1 MATDFTR
8 WLIRGSVAASAALAL
23 AIGGASRSQ
32 DNQTNKSDDKSAQQE
47 ARDNLQAAKEKA
59 KEAAGQVREDARGK
73 RETVRD
79 DRQTVREDRGQK
91 QQTVRDDRQTIR
103 DDRGEKRDSIRDD
116 RGNLRETR
124 RELRQARRQFIVST
138 LRSGDLGLWMR
149 RATGGMAVS
158 DVSNQ
163 SVMAKAGLKEG
174 DHIISVN
181 GHNVTTEREFIDQL
195 FANQDH
201 KQPVPVVVN
210 RGGKQETIHLLPSV
224 LEEEYQAAET
234 DHLSDIGIIVDHQQ
248 PGELVVQS
256 VVPKSPAFYA
266 GVRSGDK
273 VIRFDGQ
280 RIAALT
286 DFIRT
291 LANTQP
297 GTASL
302 EVNRNNQP
310 RQLDIEVPEAG
321 GGARTALRPNFN
333 NPPGATGQPN
343 AQGAQPGVAPADQRP
358 RLTPPTTQPRQ

>member
-32 DNQTNKSDDKSAQQE
+32 DNQTNKSDDKSAQQG
-47 ARDNLQAAKEKA
+47 ARENLQAAKEKA
-59 KEAAGQVREDARGK
+59 KDAAGQVREDARGK
-73 RETVRD
+73 REAVRD
-79 DRQTVREDRGQK
+79 DRQTVR
-91 QQTVRDDRQTIR
+91 
-103 DDRGEKRDSIRDD
+103 DDRGENRDSVRDD
-116 RGNLRETR
+116 RGNLREVR
-124 RELRQARRQFIVST
+124 RELRQARRQFIVGT

-158 DVSNQ
+158 DISNQ
-163 SVMAKAGLKEG
+163 SAMAKAGLKEG

-181 GHNVTTEREFIDQL
+181 GHNVATEREFIDQL
-195 FANQDH
+195 FASQDH
-201 KQPVPVVVN
+201 KQPVPIVVN

-266 GVRSGDK
+266 GVRGGDK
-273 VIRFDGQ
+273 IIRFDGQ

-291 LANTQP
+291 LSNTQP

-321 GGARTALRPNFN
+321 GGARTALRPTLT
-333 NPPGATGQPN
+333 NPDATGQPN
-343 AQGAQPGVAPADQRP
+343 SQGARPGVAPADQRP

>member
-1 MATDFTR
+1 
-8 WLIRGSVAASAALAL
+8 V
-23 AIGGASRSQ
+23 
-32 DNQTNKSDDKSAQQE
+32 
-47 ARDNLQAAKEKA
+47 
-59 KEAAGQVREDARGK
+59 
-73 RETVRD
+73 
-79 DRQTVREDRGQK
+79 
-91 QQTVRDDRQTIR
+91 
-103 DDRGEKRDSIRDD
+103 
-116 RGNLRETR
+116 R

-149 RATGGMAVS
+149 RAAGGMAVS

-163 SVMAKAGLKEG
+163 SAMAKAGLKEG

-181 GHNVTTEREFIDQL
+181 GHNVATEREFIDQL
-195 FANQDH
+195 FASQDP
-201 KQPVPVVVN
+201 KQTVPIVVN
-210 RGGKQETIHLLPSV
+210 RAGKQETIHLLPSV
-224 LEEEYQAAET
+224 LQEEYQAAEP
-234 DHLSDIGIIVDHQQ
+234 DHLSDIGIIVDQKQ

-310 RQLDIEVPEAG
+310 RHLDIEVPEAG
-321 GGARTALRPNFN
+321 GGARTALRPTIPN
-333 NPPGATGQPN
+333 TSGQPN
-343 AQGAQPGVAPADQRP
+343 AQGTQPGASPADQRP